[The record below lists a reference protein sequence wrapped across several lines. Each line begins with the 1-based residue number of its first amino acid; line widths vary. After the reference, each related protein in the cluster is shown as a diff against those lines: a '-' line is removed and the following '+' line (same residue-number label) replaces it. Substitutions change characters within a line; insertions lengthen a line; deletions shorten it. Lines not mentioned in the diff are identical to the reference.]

1 MFIVIIFLT
10 IIIIVVGVILDRKSY
25 GDGNVFFFI
34 GIPAC
39 IISLIISLI
48 LGVCISSSWVVDE
61 KINMYEVE
69 NKKIDSQICTIVEN
83 YKGYEK
89 GTFESLKNKNADTL
103 ISLYPELKT
112 DTLAKEQIK
121 IYINNR
127 KKIIKL
133 KQEKID
139 VKPLRWWLYFGG

>member
-1 MFIVIIFLT
+1 MFIVITFLA
-10 IIIIVVGVILDRKSY
+10 IIIIVLGVIIDEKSY
-25 GDGNVFFFI
+25 GSGDVFFLI

-39 IISLIISLI
+39 IVSLIASFI
-48 LGVCISSSWVVDE
+48 LGVLISSSWVVDE
-61 KINMYEVE
+61 KINMYEAE

-89 GTFESLKNKNADTL
+89 ETFESLKNKNADTL

-112 DTLAKEQIK
+112 DTLVKEQIK
-121 IYINNR
+121 IYTNNR
-127 KKIIKL
+127 KKIIKF
-133 KQEKID
+133 KQDKID